1 MSTGIGIGASYVFRQ
16 VPLGG
21 PSNVYTDI
29 DNSFSMEF
37 DGVGSYY
44 DAGNPSALD
53 ITGTLT
59 ISFWVYGKTNVS
71 LAGIISKAPSTTSIV
86 TNAQYHI
93 EINGSSNGMRFVVTD
108 VDLKAGDET
117 TGTAPTL
124 TVDQWQHFV
133 MTWNG
138 STEMIVYKNGVEVAT
153 KVVSTKTISSNTESV
168 RFGSRKGYNY
178 LQGNMDEIAFWN
190 VVLSPETILDMY
202 NITAS
207 NPGKVANLTETPEG
221 APAAWYRMGD

>member
-59 ISFWVYGKTNVS
+59 ISFWVYGKTN
-71 LAGIISKAPSTTSIV
+71 
-86 TNAQYHI
+86 
-93 EINGSSNGMRFVVTD
+93 
-108 VDLKAGDET
+108 
-117 TGTAPTL
+117 
-124 TVDQWQHFV
+124 
-133 MTWNG
+133 
-138 STEMIVYKNGVEVAT
+138 
-153 KVVSTKTISSNTESV
+153 
-168 RFGSRKGYNY
+168 
-178 LQGNMDEIAFWN
+178 
-190 VVLSPETILDMY
+190 
-202 NITAS
+202 AS
-207 NPGKVANLTETPEG
+207 
-221 APAAWYRMGD
+221 